1 MTEEQF
7 KLLVHKIQ
15 SKLDTILNSCEDNN
29 AREELTQ
36 FKAVLTDELV
46 KLYANIEGV
55 KTNTE
60 QLITDNQRLL
70 NLLCDDCM
78 NTYEYL

>member
-1 MTEEQF
+1 MTEEEF

-15 SKLDTILNSCEDNN
+15 SKLDTIVKSCEDNN

-36 FKAVLTDELV
+36 FKAVLIDELV
-46 KLYANIEGV
+46 KLYANIERV
-55 KTNTE
+55 KTNTK
-60 QLITDNQRLL
+60 QLITDNQNLL
-70 NLLCDDCM
+70 NVLCDDCM